1 MREFPSLLQ
10 AFLIDYLPK
19 RRGFSAHTVA
29 SYRDAFVLLLKWM
42 DSCESLPPDKVTMA
56 TLDPEHIARFSDWL
70 REERR
75 CATSTSNARIAA
87 IKSFAKFVQGE
98 APEHLEICRRILEIP
113 VVKTPKTAEVEFLSV
128 RAVQLVVEAAA
139 ENLRDLALVSVLYDS
154 GARVSEVCGMT
165 IGDLTLS
172 RPHTAKVIGKGR
184 KARIIPLSS
193 QAGEILSRYITTIR
207 PRSELTDPL
216 FVNRSGNAL
225 GRAGVAYVLQKH
237 VTTAHNTHPEDVPP
251 TSHPHIMRHSKAMH
265 LLEAGVNLVYI
276 RDFLGHESVT
286 TTEIYARAS
295 TEAKRRA
302 IESAEQNI
310 VPQSPYGKE
319 QRADLIKWLRTL
331 L

>member
-1 MREFPSLLQ
+1 MREFQSLLQ
-10 AFLIDYLPK
+10 SFLIDYLPK

-29 SYRDAFVLLLKWM
+29 SYRDSFVLLLRWM
-42 DSCESLPPDKVTMA
+42 DRHESLSPDKVTM
-56 TLDPEHIARFSDWL
+56 TNLDPEHIARFSDWL
-70 REERR
+70 RDERR
-75 CATSTSNARIAA
+75 CTISTSNARIAA
-87 IKSFAKFVQGE
+87 IRSFAKFVQAE
-98 APEHLEICRRILEIP
+98 APEHLEICRRLLEIP
-113 VVKTPKTAEVEFLSV
+113 TVKPPKTAEIEFLSV
-128 RAVQLVVEAAA
+128 RAVQQVVEVAT

-154 GARVSEVCGMT
+154 GARVSEICGMT

-184 KARIIPLSS
+184 KARVIPLSA
-193 QAGEILSRYITTIR
+193 QAGEILSQYITTV
-207 PRSELTDPL
+207 RSSSALTDPL
-216 FVNRSGNAL
+216 FVNRSGHSL
-225 GRAGVAYVLQKH
+225 GRAGVAYVLQKY
-237 VTTAHNTHPEDVPP
+237 VTAAHKTHPEDVPP

-319 QRADLIKWLRTL
+319 QRADLITWLRTL